1 MLHGYSGISNELCPA
16 YNRYMPAGVGGGWEE
31 EAGMLIMMQTEC
43 RYEYGNEVRENRTR
57 DTESKRERERMM
69 NLHVYIQG

>member
-1 MLHGYSGISNELCPA
+1 MSG
-16 YNRYMPAGVGGGWEE
+16 RGGGKG

-57 DTESKRERERMM
+57 DTESKRGRE
-69 NLHVYIQG
+69 NDEFTCVHSGVINSYLDTK